1 MPAEDGEGVVIDVQH
16 RLTVIAIIV
25 ASLFAALVLRL
36 GYLQTVEASSLKARA
51 DRIPEAYVSIP
62 SIRGRVLD
70 RHGSVLIDNLAIN
83 VVRMETSKIKTSQR
97 IPTITRL
104 SAVLG
109 VPFSTIE
116 RRLAAPTNNAFEP
129 AEIARRVKE
138 SQILYIEEHFDRFP
152 GVSTAQTWQRV
163 YPNGMLAA
171 HVLGYIGKI
180 NQAELDRQPDD
191 LFYNQGSDVIGK
203 TGVEKSF
210 ERELRGLP
218 GEERIIKDRLDRVID
233 RTVIRAPVQGKDV
246 RLTIDI
252 DIQRLAEE
260 KFAQGLVAARQNVFA
275 DRPNEYI
282 KATSGA
288 IVVTDPNNGEILAM
302 ASYPTYDPREFIP
315 SISSERFAELSSSKP
330 SPFINRA
337 IEGQYPPGSTF
348 KLFTAFAALKAGLIT
363 PDSVYDDTGT
373 FKIDTC
379 QKLVQ
384 CIWKNPNA
392 QPFGPITLQDA
403 LRVSSDTYF
412 YRLGNDFVQLG
423 KLLDNGIQ
431 NSAKSMG
438 LGALTNV
445 RLPGERKGALPDR
458 DYRARCHE
466 LYPKLCPRSLWT
478 LGDTINV
485 AIGQGDILVTPL
497 QLARGY
503 GTLANGG
510 SVLDSKIELEVAPR
524 SQMEEDAAAQAAS
537 AARAAAAGPTTTLV
551 SRPITT
557 QSPAVAPTTPRPTAA
572 PATTTTTTKVISPLD
587 AASPSTTL
595 APVAAKPRV
604 ESNVDIPDDA
614 RNALIAGF
622 EDVVGAKGG
631 TASAAFADFPLNE
644 YPIAGKTGTAQRTKQ
659 QDYAVFVAFGPVPAP
674 KYVVALVIEEGGF
687 GRQAAAVAR
696 SVFDGLAGHGSTPVR
711 VITGVGGER

>member
-1 MPAEDGEGVVIDVQH
+1 MRGNGRVVIDIQH

-36 GYLQTVEASSLKARA
+36 GYLQTVEAASLKTRA
-51 DRIPEAYVSIP
+51 DRIPEAHVYIP

-70 RHGSVLIDNLAIN
+70 RNGRVLIDNLAIN
-83 VVRMETSKIKTSQR
+83 VVRMDTSKMKTVQR

-116 RRLAAPTNNAFEP
+116 RRLVAPTNNAFEP
-129 AEIARRVKE
+129 AEIARHVKE
-138 SQILYIEEHFDRFP
+138 SQILYIEEHIDRFP

-163 YPNGMLAA
+163 YPNAMLAA

-180 NQAELDRQPDD
+180 NQSELDRQPDD

-203 TGVEKSF
+203 TGIEKSF

-218 GEERIIKDRLDRVID
+218 GEELIIKDRLDRVIR
-233 RTVIRAPVQGKDV
+233 RTVIRGPVQGKDV
-246 RLTIDI
+246 RLTIDV
-252 DIQRLAEE
+252 DVQRLAEE
-260 KFAQGLVAARQNVFA
+260 SFAQGLVAARQNVFA

-288 IVVTDPNNGEILAM
+288 IVVTDVTNGEILAM

-315 SISSERFAELSSSKP
+315 SISSERFAELSNSKP

-348 KLFTAFAALKAGLIT
+348 KLFTALAALKAGLIT

-373 FKIDTC
+373 FKVDTC

-384 CIWKNPNA
+384 CVWKNPGRPPTA
-392 QPFGPITLQDA
+392 FGPITLQSA

-412 YRLGNDFVQLG
+412 YRLGNEFAQLG
-423 KLLDNGIQ
+423 AKLDNGIQ
-431 NSAKSMG
+431 NAAKSMG
-438 LGALTNV
+438 LGTPTNV
-445 RLPGERKGALPDR
+445 QLPGERKGALPDR
-458 DYRARCHE
+458 EYRARCHQQ
-466 LYPKLCPRSLWT
+466 YPKLCPNGIWT
-478 LGDTINV
+478 LGDTVNV

-497 QLARGY
+497 QLARAY
-503 GTLANGG
+503 ATLANGG
-510 SVLDSKIELEVAPR
+510 SVLDAKIELDVAPR
-524 SQMEEDAAAQAAS
+524 AQMESDAAASVTGSTRPGTAAS
-537 AARAAAAGPTTTLV
+537 TGGAGVNTT
-551 SRPITT
+551 RPPVI
-557 QSPAVAPTTPRPTAA
+557 APTMPRSTVA
-572 PATTTTTTKVISPLD
+572 ATTSTTTTKVVSPLD

-604 ESNVDIPDDA
+604 ASNVDIPDDA

-631 TASAAFADFPLNE
+631 TASAAFAGFPLDE
-644 YPIAGKTGTAQRTKQ
+644 YPIAGKTGTAQRSKE
-659 QDYAVFVAFGPVPAP
+659 QDYAVFAAFGPVTAP
-674 KYVVALVIEEGGF
+674 KYAVSVVMEEGGF
-687 GRQAAAVAR
+687 GRQAAAVVR
-696 SVFDGLAGHGSTPVR
+696 RVFDGLAGHPLTDVR
-711 VITGVGGER
+711 VVSGVGGER